1 MWTKIK
7 AFFNMLVR
15 AFKSFIDAA
24 LPVLTQALLAE
35 LKDFAIGVVEDLDG
49 KDMSSKAKREEAF
62 RKIKEEAIK
71 RGKSLPDSLI
81 NLLIEIALQFIR
93 NQIS

>member
-7 AFFNMLVR
+7 AFFNGLVR
-15 AFKSFIDAA
+15 MFKSFIDAA